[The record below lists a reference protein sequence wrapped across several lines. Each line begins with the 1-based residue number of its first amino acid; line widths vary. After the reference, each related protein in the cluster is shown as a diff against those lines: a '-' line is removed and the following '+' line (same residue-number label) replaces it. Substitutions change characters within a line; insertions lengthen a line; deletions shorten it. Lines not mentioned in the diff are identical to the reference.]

1 MKGCAPYRGYLDTP
15 AVAPPDGGQGDGKL
29 NADEE
34 LSWQNDH
41 MAILLPTLPFKQLKI
56 TQYID
61 EGKKKKLFKGESLRA
76 KANTIDD
83 PYFFYIDEGQITFGM
98 ERESGETVGLIWR
111 NAGNAIPV
119 EYNSFA
125 SLQPYKAHIVA
136 TENSV
141 LFSFSQ
147 RQLYDLSMRDPD
159 IFYEFIYVSHMTY
172 AQLAHRISNNTFQPP
187 ATRVLVWMQKMCAL
201 TEQNEDGSYDIPCN
215 MTVRQLSE
223 LFLIHETTGAKL
235 FAALTREGLLQRTRT
250 SMHIPDLGRLEQRLL
265 EGKVG
270 A

>member
-1 MKGCAPYRGYLDTP
+1 
-15 AVAPPDGGQGDGKL
+15 
-29 NADEE
+29 
-34 LSWQNDH
+34 

-76 KANTIDD
+76 KANTIDH
-83 PYFFYIDEGQITFGM
+83 PELHRPWAQ
-98 ERESGETVGLIWR
+98 EPSPLARQRESGETVGLIWR

-125 SLQPYKAHIVA
+125 LLQPYKAHIVA

-172 AQLAHRISNNTFQPP
+172 AQLAHRISNNAFQPP

>member
-61 EGKKKKLFKGESLRA
+61 GGKKKKLFKGESLRA

-98 ERESGETVGLIWR
+98 ERESGETVRLIWR

-125 SLQPYKAHIVA
+125 SL
-136 TENSV
+136 
-141 LFSFSQ
+141 
-147 RQLYDLSMRDPD
+147 
-159 IFYEFIYVSHMTY
+159 
-172 AQLAHRISNNTFQPP
+172 
-187 ATRVLVWMQKMCAL
+187 
-201 TEQNEDGSYDIPCN
+201 
-215 MTVRQLSE
+215 
-223 LFLIHETTGAKL
+223 
-235 FAALTREGLLQRTRT
+235 
-250 SMHIPDLGRLEQRLL
+250 
-265 EGKVG
+265 
-270 A
+270 